1 MERTLDCKREV
12 KDYILSNARLQDLDD
27 TTDIFESGI
36 VNSLFVIQLMTFLE
50 KDFSIKI
57 TMDDLDMSHF
67 RSVGSIAA
75 FVERKMRG

>member
-12 KDYILSNARLQDLDD
+12 RDYILSSARLGDLDD
-27 TTDIFESGI
+27 TTDIFDSGI
-36 VNSLFVIQLMTFLE
+36 VNSLFVIQLMIFLE
-50 KDFSIKI
+50 KEFSIKI

-75 FVERKMRG
+75 FVEEKMRR